1 MANVLDVNDANFDS
15 EVLKSTTPV
24 LVDFGATWCGPCKQ
38 LAPIVEQLAKDWEGK
53 LKVTVVDVD
62 RAPETAMKYGIMSV
76 PTVIVFQGGQVK
88 DQMIGFQTKAAL
100 ETVIKRVLG

>member
-1 MANVLDVNDANFDS
+1 MANVLDVNDTNFDS
-15 EVLKSTTPV
+15 EVLKSATPV